1 MKGPAGENAL
11 RREDIDM
18 NVGKRLTEGNIY
30 KNYLLYALPLVLSS
44 IMGQLY
50 STVDAVVAGKYIG
63 ETALGAV
70 SAAGSVEAVM
80 FAFFNG
86 FAAGF
91 SIYLSR
97 LFGRREYGRIRRDT
111 FSLALF
117 LGGGCL
123 LISALLIVFRN
134 PLFDFLKV
142 DDVLRRDTE
151 IYFVITIGVYFIR
164 CIERV
169 LGQVLPAMGVT
180 SYTLYVSIGSSL
192 LNIVGDVVAVAV
204 FRMGVAGLAFATVF
218 STLCQVVIYLILIVR
233 AFRGLPVEKGRYRFR
248 FSDVAASF
256 RYTLPTALQQ
266 VAFHGVSLFV
276 APPINGLGAAATA
289 GYNVANRIYSLSS
302 TSIWNLTSAISCYT
316 AQCAGEGSLKKIPKG
331 LRAGFL
337 LNTVTLVPVLGL
349 CLVFARP
356 VVSIF
361 FPAGFEG
368 DSFLYA
374 LRYVQVF
381 LPFLLIQMVEHV
393 FHSYLRSVG
402 AVGHVFWISL
412 FGALVRLVTTYLLVP
427 VLGMDGVFLSQ
438 IFSWVADTAVT
449 LVLYCARYRTEA
461 HLRRAILKEPEK
473 PKSLAS

>member
-1 MKGPAGENAL
+1 M
-11 RREDIDM
+11 
-18 NVGKRLTEGNIY
+18 
-30 KNYLLYALPLVLSS
+30 
-44 IMGQLY
+44 
-50 STVDAVVAGKYIG
+50 
-63 ETALGAV
+63 
-70 SAAGSVEAVM
+70 
-80 FAFFNG
+80 
-86 FAAGF
+86 
-91 SIYLSR
+91 
-97 LFGRREYGRIRRDT
+97 
-111 FSLALF
+111 
-117 LGGGCL
+117 
-123 LISALLIVFRN
+123 ISALLIVFRN

-204 FRMGVAGLAFATVF
+204 FRMGVAGLALATVF
-218 STLCQVVIYLILIVR
+218 STLCQVVTYLILIVR

-337 LNTVTLVPVLGL
+337 LNTVTLVPVLAL

-361 FPAGFEG
+361 FPTGFEG

-473 PKSLAS
+473 PKSLAP